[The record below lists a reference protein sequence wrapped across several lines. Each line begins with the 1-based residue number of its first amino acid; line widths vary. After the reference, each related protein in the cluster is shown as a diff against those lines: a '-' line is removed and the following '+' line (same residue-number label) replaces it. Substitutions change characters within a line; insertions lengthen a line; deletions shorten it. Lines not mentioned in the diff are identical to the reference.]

1 MIDDLKVIDASLAL
15 KWAVNEEYSE
25 EALSLLDELEVF
37 ICPEVFY
44 LEIDS
49 VLSKRVRIRELQ
61 AFEAQEIKNNFRG
74 LPCKLIPHSQIEEIA
89 FQISTLF
96 NVSYIDALYLSSAIK
111 FNAVVHTAD
120 AKFYNALQNTDYKNF
135 IKKLQGI

>member
-25 EALSLLDELEVF
+25 EALFLLDELEVF

-61 AFEAQEIKNNFRG
+61 AFEAKEIRKNFRA
-74 LPCKLIPHSQIEEIA
+74 LPCKLIPHSQLVELACE
-89 FQISTLF
+89 ISTSL
-96 NVSYIDALYLSSAIK
+96 NVSYFDALYLSTAIK
-111 FNAVVHTAD
+111 FDAVVYTAD
-120 AKFYNALQNTDYKNF
+120 ARFYNALQNTDYKNF
-135 IKKLQGI
+135 IEKLPGI